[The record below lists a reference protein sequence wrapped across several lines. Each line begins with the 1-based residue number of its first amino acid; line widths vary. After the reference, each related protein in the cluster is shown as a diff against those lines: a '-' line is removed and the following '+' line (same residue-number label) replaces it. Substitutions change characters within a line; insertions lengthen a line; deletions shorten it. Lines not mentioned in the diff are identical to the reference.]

1 MSMHLDALKPG
12 QTAIIDSI
20 HAEQALS
27 QRLGAL
33 GFRSGK
39 QLEIIRQAA
48 FNGPLHVRIGS
59 TDVIIRLQDAKA
71 IQVRLLSNQTESL
84 TA

>member
-1 MSMHLDALKPG
+1 MHLDALKPG
-12 QTAIIDSI
+12 QTAIIDRI

-27 QRLGAL
+27 QRLSAL
-33 GFRSGK
+33 GFRAGK
-39 QLEIIRQAA
+39 QLEVIRQAA

-71 IQVRLLSNQTESL
+71 IHLHPITPNQTEA
-84 TA
+84 TFA

>member
-1 MSMHLDALKPG
+1 MHLDALKPG
-12 QTAIIDSI
+12 QVAIIDRI

-27 QRLGAL
+27 QRLNAL

-39 QLEIIRQAA
+39 QLEVIRQAA

-71 IQVRLLSNQTESL
+71 IHLHPISSNQTES
-84 TA
+84 TPA

>member
-1 MSMHLDALKPG
+1 MHLDALKPG
-12 QTAIIDSI
+12 QTGIIDRI

-27 QRLGAL
+27 QRLSAL

-39 QLEIIRQAA
+39 QLEVMRQAA

-71 IQVRLLSNQTESL
+71 IHLHPITPHQTEAT

>member
-1 MSMHLDALKPG
+1 MHLDALKPG
-12 QTAIIDSI
+12 QTAIIDRI

-27 QRLGAL
+27 QRLSAL
-33 GFRSGK
+33 GFRAGK
-39 QLEIIRQAA
+39 QLEVIRQAA

-71 IQVRLLSNQTESL
+71 IHLHPITPNQTETTS
-84 TA
+84 A

>member
-1 MSMHLDALKPG
+1 MHLDALKPG
-12 QTAIIDSI
+12 QTAIIDRI

-27 QRLGAL
+27 QRLSAL
-33 GFRSGK
+33 GFRAGK
-39 QLEIIRQAA
+39 QLEVIRQAA

-71 IQVRLLSNQTESL
+71 IHLHPITPNQTEATS
-84 TA
+84 A

>member
-1 MSMHLDALKPG
+1 MHMHLDALKPG
-12 QTAIIDSI
+12 QSAIIDRI

-27 QRLGAL
+27 QRLSAL

-39 QLEIIRQAA
+39 QLEVIRQAA

-71 IQVRLLSNQTESL
+71 IHVHLLANQTESL

>member
-1 MSMHLDALKPG
+1 MHLDALKPG
-12 QTAIIDSI
+12 QTAIIDRI

-27 QRLGAL
+27 QRLSAL
-33 GFRSGK
+33 GFRAGK
-39 QLEIIRQAA
+39 PLEVIRQAA

-71 IQVRLLSNQTESL
+71 IHLHPITPNQTEATS
-84 TA
+84 A